1 MKRCMLALAA
11 ALALALAAPHP
22 VLAQAAA
29 VPLEL
34 SFWTPFTGGDG
45 QFFDDMVAAFNS
57 SQRDIV
63 MKTDTVRFMSYYP
76 RLSEALAAGTAPDVV
91 VVHQDRLINYVG
103 TGYFLALDPWL
114 ARAGID
120 RGGFAP
126 GPLAACTFKG
136 LLYAMPMDVHPL
148 VMYYN
153 KELFARAGIT
163 KVPATTEELFAAARA
178 IQEKTGAIGI
188 AADNTAATYKAYT
201 LTRIFMSLL
210 MEEGRTVLDAGNAR
224 ANFNNPEG
232 RKAYQF
238 LLDMVYRQGV
248 TPRGLDYDFSVNYFK
263 SGKAGIHFN
272 GVWVMGAFESQ
283 PGLDFGVVPFPAFL
297 GPNAAWAGSH
307 AFAIPARKDMDER
320 RVLAIMRFIDW
331 MTAHG
336 ALWARAGHIPARSSV
351 YSTPEF
357 RALPHRPEYA
367 DAVKYAF
374 PTPATS
380 KWPACYAEMSD
391 FLAEA
396 IALGKDAR
404 TAMAQLE
411 ARINAILKE

>member
-1 MKRCMLALAA
+1 MKRCVLAFAVALAMSMSK
-11 ALALALAAPHP
+11 P
-22 VLAQAAA
+22 VLAQTAAA
-29 VPLEL
+29 PIEL
-34 SFWTPFTGGDG
+34 GFWTPFTGGDG
-45 QFFDDMVAAFNS
+45 QFFDDMVAAFNAS
-57 SQRDIV
+57 HPDVV

-76 RLSEALAAGTAPDVV
+76 KLSEALAAGTAPDVV

-103 TGYFLALDPWL
+103 NGYFLALDPWL

-136 LLYAMPMDVHPL
+136 FTYAIPMDVHPL

-153 KELFARAGIT
+153 KRLFAKAGIT
-163 KVPATTEELFAAARA
+163 KVPATTEELLAAARA

-188 AADNTAATYKAYT
+188 AMDNTAATYKAYT

-210 MEEGRTVLDAGNAR
+210 MEEGKAVLDAGNTK

-238 LLDMVYRQGV
+238 LLDLVYKYGV
-248 TPRGLDYDFSVNYFK
+248 TPKGLDYDFSVNYFK

-320 RVLAIMRFIDW
+320 KVLAIMRFIDW

-336 ALWARAGHIPARSSV
+336 ALWARAGHIPTRTSV

-404 TAMAQLE
+404 TAMTQLE
-411 ARINAILKE
+411 ARINAILKD

>member
-1 MKRCMLALAA
+1 MKRCMLAFAV
-11 ALALALAAPHP
+11 ALAMAVSQP
-22 VLAQAAA
+22 VLAQTAPA
-29 VPLEL
+29 PFEL
-34 SFWTPFTGGDG
+34 TFWTPFTGGDG
-45 QFFDDMVAAFNS
+45 QFFDDMVAVFNA
-57 SQRDIV
+57 SQGSIV

-76 RLSEALAAGTAPDVV
+76 KLSEALAAGTAPDVV

-103 TGYFLALDPWL
+103 AGYFLALEPWL

-120 RGGFAP
+120 RRSFAA
-126 GPLAACTFKG
+126 GPLSACTFKG
-136 LLYAMPMDVHPL
+136 LTYAIPMDVHPL

-153 KELFARAGIT
+153 KKLFAEAGIT
-163 KVPATTEELFAAARA
+163 KIPSTPEELFVAARA
-178 IQEKTGAIGI
+178 IQDKTGAIGL
-188 AADNTAATYKAYT
+188 ASDNTAATYKAYT
-201 LTRIFMSLL
+201 LTRVFMSLL
-210 MEEGRTVLDAGNAR
+210 MEEGRTVLDASNTR

-238 LLDMVYRQGV
+238 LLDMVYKYGV
-248 TPRGLDYDFSVNYFK
+248 TPKGLDYDFSVNYFK

-272 GVWVMGAFESQ
+272 GVWVMGVFESQ
-283 PGLDFGVVPFPAFL
+283 PDLDFGVVPFPAFL

-307 AFAIPARKDMDER
+307 AFAIPARKGMDER
-320 RVLAIMRFIDW
+320 KVLAIMTFIDW
-331 MTAHG
+331 MTTHG
-336 ALWARAGHIPARSSV
+336 ALWAKAGHIPTRTSV

-357 RALPHRPEYA
+357 RSLPHRPDYA

-380 KWPACYAEMSD
+380 KWSACYAEMSD

-404 TAMAQLE
+404 TAMTQLE
-411 ARINAILKE
+411 ARVNAILKE